1 MNASESL
8 HVEHTGW
15 LEFPPGDLV
24 AQYVRQGWFEFTE
37 RAFLWVYLRRGNT
50 YLDIGA
56 HAGFHAA
63 TARQVVG
70 ESGTVVCVEPNP
82 ALHPLLQANVA
93 SLDLRPVAVSDQTG
107 SARLQIASAA
117 GSSFAHLSD
126 DTGGI
131 EINTVTL
138 PQLMAS
144 LNGNQ
149 PELIKIDIEGA
160 ELALFASAEDVLAD
174 FDGVV
179 LVEFSK
185 ENLERAGATTEA
197 LEAMVRGLGL
207 EICRYDPTRNRLV
220 PAQPQHPVWYEN
232 YYLCRRPGQINRRL
246 ARASQQHRRIA
257 TDICAKGLIAKANHE
272 LIEAHQKAD
281 LMLADLCDNFRG
293 LHAFVESNGSKPLK
307 PKRLRRKRADRI
319 ADLQD
324 LFGAS
329 KAIAEYTLDELERRQ
344 NLLADTAATLSQ
356 AVHSTLSLEDVL
368 GVSRLHELQADRGEV
383 DPLEAGLVDARQLIE
398 SYQTI
403 NARAQ
408 GLMESLAWATSTQET
423 QAQLVATL
431 ESALAEKRDELQ
443 IQYQALAETR
453 QSLDSANQSLQ
464 DDGAELARTHTT
476 LEHTTAELTQK
487 GVDLDQ
493 AYADLTQLRADLNQA
508 HSDLGETR
516 TNLQHA
522 EKDRDQKALDLD
534 QAYADLTQLRADLNQ
549 AHSDLGETRTNLQ
562 HAEKDRD
569 QKALDLDQAYAE
581 LTRLR
586 ADLTQTHSE
595 LSQVRTAE
603 RRGQA
608 ELEQSRQGLA
618 RALDDV
624 GALESELSRSAAELG
639 AQLAD
644 ASNNIAAL
652 TETRDQLLAKTQE
665 LQTTLRERHAYYAG
679 LISGAV
685 NDLYELKRSRLIRL
699 GSRLNANAGK
709 KIDTTIEK
717 MSS

>member
-126 DTGGI
+126 DRGGI

-534 QAYADLTQLRADLNQ
+534 QAYA
-549 AHSDLGETRTNLQ
+549 
-562 HAEKDRD
+562 
-569 QKALDLDQAYAE
+569 E

-595 LSQVRTAE
+595 LSQVRAAE

-608 ELEQSRQGLA
+608 ELEQSRQGLS